1 MADSIDRLYEAV
13 LLARSTDANGS
24 RTAKLFRDG
33 LPKMAKKMAEEAI
46 EVGLDAV
53 QGNRQEIIEESADL
67 IYNLV
72 VLWAATGITPDEV
85 RAEMDRR
92 ERLYGIAEKLA
103 KPGNGA
109 KAPAEALLNRA

>member
-53 QGNRQEIIEESADL
+53 QGNRQPCVQVTHEQLLLDDLGRGPHGSHSAPSTEEPVPA
-67 IYNLV
+67 
-72 VLWAATGITPDEV
+72 VLDGS
-85 RAEMDRR
+85 
-92 ERLYGIAEKLA
+92 RLT
-103 KPGNGA
+103 
-109 KAPAEALLNRA
+109 